1 MEHGSRGPFDLFTN
15 VTQLELETK
24 QCGEAAA
31 DATAMTSM
39 VAWRRHGAAAAA
51 GGAEEKIIGCKK
63 WVAITLRAP

>member
-31 DATAMTSM
+31 AAAVWATAYKA
-39 VAWRRHGAAAAA
+39 VWRGSAHGGA
-51 GGAEEKIIGCKK
+51 AEEKIIGCKK